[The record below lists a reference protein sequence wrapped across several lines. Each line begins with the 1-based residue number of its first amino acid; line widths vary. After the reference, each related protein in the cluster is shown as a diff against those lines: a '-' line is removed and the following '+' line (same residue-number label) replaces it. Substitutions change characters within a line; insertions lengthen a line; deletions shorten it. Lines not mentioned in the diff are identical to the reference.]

1 MLRGGSCFNERLE
14 KRWAS
19 RFAMRRSSPMA
30 GETKTGHD
38 RENQEQGEVD
48 GAGNLIATFEKLS
61 QRLILKHNCKP

>member
-1 MLRGGSCFNERLE
+1 
-14 KRWAS
+14 
-19 RFAMRRSSPMA
+19 MA